1 MIAVCFIAVP
11 LAGIITAALVLLRQR
26 LYPTPAP
33 APVSPESEPEPEL
46 ITDPLHPDWR
56 PDCEMI
62 PPLFYQRATPAPPS
76 WSWESFTQTWTRLP
90 AHDE

>member
-11 LAGIITAALVLLRQR
+11 LAGIITAALVLLWQH
-26 LYPTPAP
+26 LYP
-33 APVSPESEPEPEL
+33 APVIAAAVVEPDPEP